1 MIHPLP
7 TLLQRMY
14 VYITIYIYI
23 YLLYIYIHIYYML
36 ANLLFVLHAMG
47 LAQNSSELAGFKMVW
62 LQEI

>member
-14 VYITIYIYI
+14 VYITIYIY
-23 YLLYIYIHIYYML
+23 YIYIYIYYML